1 MDLADRGIQRRATS
15 VLGGDRKVKSSLT
28 RASSSFII
36 FLDARSWTP
45 WAWDGMG
52 KGCQLGYRGRPAD
65 SESG

>member
-45 WAWDGMG
+45 WAWDGE
-52 KGCQLGYRGRPAD
+52 RVPARV
-65 SESG
+65 SGATRRL